1 MIDAALF
8 QKIFLFQ
15 DIKPD
20 ELHRVLDRTSLREFP
35 AGTVIIQEGEPGD
48 SLFIMAAGEVEI
60 TKQLTLVLDED
71 TPKERVMIRLKAE
84 NGVYFGEMAL
94 LESETRSAT
103 VTALT
108 DCSLLELHQK
118 DFLELIEQHPAMGV
132 KLLLRLAQILSRHL
146 RKTNQDVVKLT
157 TALAISLGRLG
168 RRRQVPMTIPC
179 RGGTWQCRA
188 QIPRFSLGQPQ
199 RPAPQILNSL
209 TAYLTP

>member
-1 MIDAALF
+1 MMDAALF

-15 DIKPD
+15 DIKAD

-84 NGVYFGEMAL
+84 DGVYFGEMAL
-94 LESETRSAT
+94 LESEIRSAT

-118 DFLELIEQHPAMGV
+118 DFLELIEQHPAMGI
-132 KLLLRLAQILSRHL
+132 KLLLRLSQLLSRHL

-157 TALAISLGRLG
+157 TALAISLGG
-168 RRRQVPMTIPC
+168 
-179 RGGTWQCRA
+179 
-188 QIPRFSLGQPQ
+188 
-199 RPAPQILNSL
+199 
-209 TAYLTP
+209 